1 MKPGDET
8 TGKDRIGRIGRR
20 LEGWALAIALAS
32 GGAIVGFAFSESRMH
47 QVVVDLR
54 EAQREEIARL
64 TDVYIRNLRA
74 LTPKVEQAAQAASA
88 AAAVATNAALTAND
102 AAETAANAA
111 DTSAGAAKTAR
122 SAAVTAAR
130 RPAVAVMASSLALPT
145 PNELGR
151 AVDQANRKVKEAA
164 K

>member
-1 MKPGDET
+1 MKPLNVKVEGRWI
-8 TGKDRIGRIGRR
+8 DRVVRR
-20 LEGWALAIALAS
+20 VEGWALALALAA
-32 GGAIVGFAFSESRMH
+32 GGASVGFAFSEYRLH
-47 QVVVDLR
+47 LVVVDLR
-54 EAQREEIARL
+54 EAQREEIGRL
-64 TDVYIRNLRA
+64 TDVYARNLRA

-88 AAAVATNAALTAND
+88 AAAVATSAAVTANN
-102 AAETAANAA
+102 AAETAADAA

-130 RPAVAVMASSLALPT
+130 RPQVPIVVPLATQPT
-145 PNELGR
+145 PSQLGR